1 MALAIA
7 VGLAGTVVPVLPGLV
22 LVAGAT
28 LVYGL
33 VEGFGA
39 VGTVAFVLIVAV
51 GIAGTVAG
59 FVIPQ
64 RSASAGGARRTSIL
78 LGAAGA
84 VAGFFLVPIV
94 GVPLGGVL
102 GIYVAE
108 RARTGEHDAAWRTT
122 YATVRGFGVA
132 TLVQLGAGLVM
143 AAIWVVWVLAG

>member
-64 RSASAGGARRTSIL
+64 RSASAGGAPRTSIL